1 MEISQVSN
9 YKISITFHKISIT
22 FLIFRLFSG
31 MLRGNFITADFVA
44 SENIYSFA

>member
-9 YKISITFHKISIT
+9 YKISIT